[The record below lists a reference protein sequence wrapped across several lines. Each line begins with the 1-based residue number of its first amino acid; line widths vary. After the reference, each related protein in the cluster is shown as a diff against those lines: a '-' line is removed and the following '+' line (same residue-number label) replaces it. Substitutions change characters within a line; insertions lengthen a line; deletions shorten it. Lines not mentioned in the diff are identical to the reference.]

1 MPHWSPR
8 CLTTTAARTRKLKPE
23 WSRWSR
29 FCLHLI
35 KFERKA
41 PHNSWFTVMWLIRV
55 PDLLFLPLPVAESPQ
70 IVENRYLVFSKG
82 AVGRVWSVAFAA
94 SRSSATVVCSSA
106 LVCHRGATTVP
117 CSAND
122 PRGAEQSA
130 RVSELRAV
138 RPQPAKRK
146 DTTTNCRRHQQ
157 QGKDTPNGMGV
168 PCQYHLNQRSR
179 GHKHS
184 EGHSSFSSLSHFTH
198 ESNSEELGHTQGIKG

>member
-1 MPHWSPR
+1 
-8 CLTTTAARTRKLKPE
+8 
-23 WSRWSR
+23 
-29 FCLHLI
+29 
-35 KFERKA
+35 
-41 PHNSWFTVMWLIRV
+41 MWLIRV
-55 PDLLFLPLPVAESPQ
+55 PDLLFLPLPVSERPQ
-70 IVENRYLVFSKG
+70 IAENRYLVFSKG
-82 AVGRVWSVAFAA
+82 AVGRVRSVAFAA
-94 SRSSATVVCSSA
+94 SRSSAMVPCSGG
-106 LVCHRGATTVP
+106 RGATVVWCIGGGVVP
-117 CSAND
+117 CSANN

-184 EGHSSFSSLSHFTH
+184 EGHSSLSSLSHFTH
-198 ESNSEELGHTQGIKG
+198 ESNSEELGHTQGIKS